1 LGLIRVVV
9 ASASPGKAIAMIAR
23 GFATSRN
30 VRAVS
35 ARAKT
40 EIPATPDAFGAGAQE
55 WSMASNRRSNM
66 TPEPRSVEAS
76 LEVLRAL
83 TDKYGWEPHCKAHA
97 AALALLRSEI
107 DRLRGI
113 EETVRTIRDG
123 IAGDDADSL
132 SRRALEIISSDYV
145 FSRRLDRAVS
155 ALRAIAALA
164 RPDRQEEGDG

>member
-1 LGLIRVVV
+1 V
-9 ASASPGKAIAMIAR
+9 
-23 GFATSRN
+23 
-30 VRAVS
+30 
-35 ARAKT
+35 
-40 EIPATPDAFGAGAQE
+40 
-55 WSMASNRRSNM
+55 
-66 TPEPRSVEAS
+66 TPEPRSVEEAYEIAENVAAERWIPS
-76 LEVLRAL
+76 TTMGRKMAIAL
-83 TDKYGWEPHCKAHA
+83 IS
-97 AALALLRSEI
+97 LRSEI
-107 DRLRGI
+107 ERLQGI